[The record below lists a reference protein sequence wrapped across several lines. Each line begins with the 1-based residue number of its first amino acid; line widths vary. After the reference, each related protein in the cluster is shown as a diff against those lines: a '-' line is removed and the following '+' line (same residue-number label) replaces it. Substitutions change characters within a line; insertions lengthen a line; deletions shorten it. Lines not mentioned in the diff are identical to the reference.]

1 MEEVDADVNE
11 DVVDVEEDNSH
22 ASAIV
27 IDSLLDDGIEDSLSL
42 AKAPNSSG
50 VCEEVPP

>member
-1 MEEVDADVNE
+1 MEEVDADVDE
-11 DVVDVEEDNSH
+11 DVYDVEEDLPH

-27 IDSLLDDGIEDSLSL
+27 VDFLLDDGIEDSLSL
-42 AKAPNSSG
+42 AKAPNSRG